1 MSDFDMTTIGA
12 VQTKNWEA
20 SKEGGSSSYG
30 LNLAANPSSYKNA
43 TYIVQILVD
52 SVKERQLLNLLSTA
66 EGEIIA
72 PTQRSLLRTGERLK
86 YAGKCVFA
94 TNYWFTR
101 HLHVVST
108 GSTSARFIATPN
120 IFCVTAISS

>member
-1 MSDFDMTTIGA
+1 MTTIGA

-20 SKEGGSSSYG
+20 SKVGGSSSYG

-43 TYIVQILVD
+43 TLTFFM
-52 SVKERQLLNLLSTA
+52 STA

-120 IFCVTAISS
+120 IFCVTAISL